1 MLLQPLLHGR
11 KEVGFQ
17 QFGAPT
23 EVWQCGSLLASG
35 VGGQLGGL
43 GGEGPQAQEPG
54 TDQGVSP

>member
-1 MLLQPLLHGR
+1 M
-11 KEVGFQ
+11 GFQ

-23 EVWQCGSLLASG
+23 EVWQCGSLLVSG

-54 TDQGVSP
+54 TDQDARP